1 MTRTNLYY
9 TAATGIHNEK
19 DFKALRIPHLGMRQ
33 YLTQQTGYA
42 WDADVIN
49 LRAALVGVTIANVWK
64 DISSQPCPV
73 TFSDEGREKTMNESY
88 EWL

>member
-1 MTRTNLYY
+1 MTN
-9 TAATGIHNEK
+9 IS
-19 DFKALRIPHLGMRQ
+19 KALRIPHLGMRQ

-49 LRAALVGVTIANVWK
+49 LRAALVGGTSANVWN
-64 DISSQPCPV
+64 DISSQPYPV
-73 TFSDEGREKTMNESY
+73 TISDEGSKITMNESY